1 MPKLYRCSFVSLKIC
16 LSFAVYL
23 KQEKIMAFK
32 KLNPEIK
39 EALERNAIDAPTAF
53 QKKVLPKIKSGVN
66 VFAIGEKGCGKTTA
80 IILATMQKLGSK
92 AEGDSVRAIIIVE
105 TKAEALK
112 LKEAFEVYTK
122 STDLRIYTAYS
133 EQTLDQQREEIY
145 YGQDILIA
153 TPKRLNKL
161 YLLNSL
167 DVSELK
173 LYILEDA
180 EFAEKGMHFANI
192 NRIPESIDKCQYVV
206 FAKTLSSKLKRFE
219 DTFMYRA
226 HVVKV

>member
-1 MPKLYRCSFVSLKIC
+1 
-16 LSFAVYL
+16 
-23 KQEKIMAFK
+23 
-32 KLNPEIK
+32 
-39 EALERNAIDAPTAF
+39 
-53 QKKVLPKIKSGVN
+53 
-66 VFAIGEKGCGKTTA
+66 
-80 IILATMQKLGSK
+80 MQKLKSR

-112 LKEAFEVYTK
+112 LKAAFEIYTK
-122 STDLRIYTAYS
+122 ATSLRVYAAYS

-167 DVSELK
+167 DVSQLK

-180 EFAEKGMHFANI
+180 EFAEKGI
-192 NRIPESIDKCQYVV
+192 QYLV
-206 FAKTLSSKLKRFE
+206 FAKTLSAKLKRFQ